1 MHTYQYQP
9 GDTPLE
15 GYTIK
20 SAAGHGGFGEVYY
33 AVSDSGR
40 EVALKAVQG
49 YEQIELRG
57 IRQCMNLKN
66 PHLVTIFDVKH
77 NAKGQPFVLMEYVAG
92 PSLRDLIDESP
103 GGLGAQKTA
112 FFLREIA
119 KGLSYLHD
127 CGIVHR
133 DLKPANI
140 FFEDGYVKIG
150 DYGLSKAISA
160 DHHQSQTVTVGTVHY
175 MAPEVGAGR
184 YDRSIDIYAMGVLVY
199 EMLTGR
205 VPFSGASPSEIL
217 MKHLSAKP
225 ELDEIEEPFREAISR
240 AMAKDPAERYQS
252 VNEMVET
259 VFSEAKMKQSMVG
272 YSGADLSMAAAH
284 AGKKVRSEAGAV
296 AALKHTDAVVLGGV
310 VAGHIGQVTHRL
322 EEGLERVS
330 RQIDEQISGK
340 PDKRGPRPVGVADPL
355 RDPMRPGQ
363 RRTLAAIALLV
374 VTLGSGYLTGTN
386 WDTTMWF
393 AVLSSLGAVVGLSIA
408 HARLLPSLKDESGI
422 IKRVAYGGMAII
434 GAGLLSAPIGFD
446 QWSQRGPLNAT
457 LLTLMVPLFLMDW
470 SKVMS
475 PGRAQR
481 LSIGSAVSAGSL
493 GWIGS
498 LFVGGDAGAI
508 LAIGIPVA
516 VMFAVQALSPF
527 DPATMDAWALDE
539 DERPLPAPGP
549 IRRDANAQ
557 PAHTRIVR
565 DAMQKTEKVNAFSN
579 VVTANHSPK
588 SRLATLLLAAAAF
601 LPFFP
606 VCGLHRFYA
615 GKVGTGILWLLT
627 GGLFYIGQTVDLIL
641 IACGSFNDAAGRPI
655 TEWQPDNSNRPVHAP
670 AKKPNEAKAGARH
683 ARPGSAYA
691 QPLLPSFFSIV
702 LSLVAT
708 LLIFIALIVTIG
720 LALDLPQAVAAD
732 AFGSGIRSD
741 LTRMFGYEG
750 WPRLFESAG
759 MTLALCSLVI
769 GGLLLIFAR
778 RGEGVMHMLRALL
791 GVAGLFIAVL
801 SAPDVVP
808 QSANMWPSV
817 VTELQANRV
826 GPAIELL
833 MKRMEAGALFFGL
846 VFLVAPILVLAWPP
860 RRGVSPASPPAG
872 EGA

>member
-225 ELDEIEEPFREAISR
+225 ELDEIEEPFREAINR
-240 AMAKDPAERYQS
+240 AMAKAPADRYQS

-259 VFSEAKMKQSMVG
+259 VFSESKLKQSMAG
-272 YSGADLSMAAAH
+272 YSGADLSMAAAY
-284 AGKKVRSEAGAV
+284 AGKKVRSGAGLMES
-296 AALKHTDAVVLGGV
+296 LKHTDPVALGGT
-310 VAGHIGQVTHRL
+310 VADRILQATHQL
-322 EEGLERVS
+322 GAGADRVS
-330 RQIDEQISGK
+330 RQIDDQIGGK
-340 PDKRGPRPVGVADPL
+340 PPRRGPRSVGAADPL

-374 VTLGSGYLTGTN
+374 VTLGAGYLTGTN

-393 AVLSSLGAVVGLSIA
+393 AVLSSLGAVAGLSIA
-408 HARLLPSLKDESGI
+408 HSRLLPSLKDEPGI
-422 IKRVAYGGMAII
+422 IKRVAYGGMAIL
-434 GAGLLSAPIGFD
+434 GAGLLSAPIAFD
-446 QWSQRGPLNAT
+446 QMSQRGPLNAT
-457 LLTLMVPLFLMDW
+457 LLTLLVPLFLMDW

-481 LSIGSAVSAGSL
+481 LSIGSAVSAGFL

-498 LFVGGDAGAI
+498 LFVSGDGGAI
-508 LAIGIPVA
+508 MSIGIPA
-516 VMFAVQALSPF
+516 AIMFAVQALSPF
-527 DPATMDAWALDE
+527 DPNTTEDWALGEDE
-539 DERPLPAPGP
+539 DESDRPLPLPGP
-549 IRRDANAQ
+549 IRRDAHAQ
-557 PAHTRIVR
+557 PAHTQIDRN
-565 DAMQKTEKVNAFSN
+565 AMHKTEKVNAYSN
-579 VVTANHSPK
+579 VVTPNHSPK
-588 SRLATLLLAAAAF
+588 SRLATLLLAGSAF

-627 GGLFYIGQTVDLIL
+627 FGFFWIGQTVDLIL

-655 TEWQPDNSNRPVHAP
+655 TEWHPDSSKTPAHVPAGNTGRAARAHHA
-670 AKKPNEAKAGARH
+670 
-683 ARPGSAYA
+683 AYA
-691 QPLLPSFFSIV
+691 PPLLPSFFSIV

-708 LLIFIALIVTIG
+708 LLIFIGMLVTIG
-720 LALDLPQAVAAD
+720 LALEVPEAIAAD
-732 AFGSGIRSD
+732 AFGTGLSGD
-741 LTRMFGYEG
+741 LNQLFGYDG
-750 WPRLFESAG
+750 WPRLFQSAG
-759 MTLALCSLVI
+759 MMLSICSLVL
-769 GGLLLIFAR
+769 GGLLLIIAR
-778 RGEGVMHMLRALL
+778 RGEGVMHMVRALL
-791 GVAGLFIAVL
+791 GVGGLFIAAL
-801 SAPDVVP
+801 IAEDVVP
-808 QSANMWPSV
+808 RSANMWPSI
-817 VTELQANRV
+817 VTELQANRI
-826 GPAIELL
+826 GPAIE
-833 MKRMEAGALFFGL
+833 
-846 VFLVAPILVLAWPP
+846 VFLQRLEFDAMFFALMFLVVPILILAWPP
-860 RRGVSPASPPAG
+860 RRGMRLPAPVG
-872 EGA
+872 EGV